1 MTLVSLF
8 CLKKYN
14 HFLAIRIKRPKES
27 HCVLYAITVKIQTH
41 IFYKYVYPLRSD
53 IAVIEGKYIHS
64 LKALK
69 VSII

>member
-27 HCVLYAITVKIQTH
+27 HCALYAIAVKVQKPV
-41 IFYKYVYPLRSD
+41 FYKHVYPLRSD
-53 IAVIEGKYIHS
+53 IAVLEGKYIHS